1 MLLSGE
7 RAEAG
12 DGFLSA
18 VMRSVA
24 AAMMVSLEDAVGM
37 STLVGNQVSVSLI
50 RSALVL
56 QIQTRKQR

>member
-12 DGFLSA
+12 DGFLNA

-37 STLVGNQVSVSLI
+37 STLVGNQVSVSLT
-50 RSALVL
+50 RSALVS